1 MYNAQFTVQCA
12 VHCSMCSAQF
22 NGSCIGSPF
31 DASFNAQFNLK
42 DPPSYQLCWN
52 INYYHFI
59 KKWKQKFC
67 SNLRPSFPFFF
78 TAIFLQ
84 SFIIP
89 FSLFFFFNF
98 FISRFHIYYVIPLHK
113 KIKLKKFFFE
123 GCKQFS
129 RLREN
134 RSRGLRITNRQNKGL
149 ISVDRKTSLLSRL
162 QYPVLYQ
169 SRLQRIFYSQC
180 PKGE

>member
-1 MYNAQFTVQCA
+1 MKTKIPQQ
-12 VHCSMCSAQF
+12 
-22 NGSCIGSPF
+22 
-31 DASFNAQFNLK
+31 
-42 DPPSYQLCWN
+42 PSTFL
-52 INYYHFI
+52 
-59 KKWKQKFC
+59 
-67 SNLRPSFPFFF
+67 SLF
-78 TAIFLQ
+78 TAIFLP
-84 SFIIP
+84 SFSNLSSIP
-89 FSLFFFFNF
+89 FSLFFFYF
-98 FISRFHIYYVIPLHK
+98 FLHFQIYHVIPLHK
-113 KIKLKKFFFE
+113 KIKLKKNFFM